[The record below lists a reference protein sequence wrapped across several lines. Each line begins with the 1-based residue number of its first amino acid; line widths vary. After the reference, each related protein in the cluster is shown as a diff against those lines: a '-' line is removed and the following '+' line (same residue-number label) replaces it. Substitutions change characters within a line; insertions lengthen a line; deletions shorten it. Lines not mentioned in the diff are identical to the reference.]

1 MMQGDIFPPQK
12 SKAALFH
19 LPNAVIIFEGV
30 QLLTQTPTQSTV
42 IKENPIRSEQWRP
55 LS

>member
-12 SKAALFH
+12 SNAAN
-19 LPNAVIIFEGV
+19 LPSLVIIFEGV

>member
-12 SKAALFH
+12 SKAAIFP

-30 QLLTQTPTQSTV
+30 QLLTQTQTQSIV
-42 IKENPIRSEQWRP
+42 IKENTIRFEQWRP
-55 LS
+55 IS